1 MKGASP
7 DRSGDGAFGL
17 GVEHARPYRLRL
29 ARYPAAAEVIDAH
42 VGDRPA
48 LALDAGVGRGRV
60 ARVTTAPGLRWVGLD
75 LSVERLATAAG
86 SGRYRLV
93 RGDIGALPFAPGRF
107 DVVCCIQVLEHF
119 EAPEARSL
127 ADALAEL
134 LRPGGLLLLSV
145 PIFPP
150 GSIALLHAAN
160 RIRARLGLG
169 PIASGGDHLSHF
181 DLRRALELVP
191 DGFRVHDVRGV
202 RLFSLAG
209 KALEDRR
216 WWYRAHGWAG
226 RRFPA
231 WTIEVNIAA
240 RKQGG
245 AGLPA
250 GGGSPKG

>member
-1 MKGASP
+1 MRGGSLQ
-7 DRSGDGAFGL
+7 RSGDGAFGL

-29 ARYPAAAEVIDAH
+29 ARYPAAAEVIEAH
-42 VGDRPA
+42 VGERPA
-48 LALDAGVGRGRV
+48 LALDTGVGRGRV
-60 ARVTTAPGLRWVGLD
+60 ARVATAPGLRWVGLD
-75 LSVERLATAAG
+75 LSAQRLATAAG

-93 RGDIGALPFAPGRF
+93 RGDICSLPFARNCY

-119 EAPEARSL
+119 EVAEAR
-127 ADALAEL
+127 ALAATLASL

-150 GSIALLHAAN
+150 GSIGLLHAAN

-191 DGFRVHDVRGV
+191 DGFRVTDVRGV
-202 RLFSLAG
+202 RLFSLGG
-209 KALEDRR
+209 KALENRR

-240 RKQGG
+240 RKEGGG
-245 AGLPA
+245 ALPA
-250 GGGSPKG
+250 DGSQTG